1 MLKRKKNSS
10 QKNMAVLVCVAF
22 VLMFFSGVTHAS
34 AEPSSAKFPSIKKT
48 FPLFSSFFS
57 LFKFNF
63 LGDDPDPKKE
73 EDKKKDDKKD
83 NDTYDD
89 GGNRTSK
96 KKTNGKD

>member
-1 MLKRKKNSS
+1 MLKRRNNSFK
-10 QKNMAVLVCVAF
+10 KNMAVLVCVAF

-48 FPLFSSFFS
+48 LPLFSSFFS

-73 EDKKKDDKKD
+73 DEKKKDDKKS